1 MKITIVLYSS
11 FYPFLLLTF
20 VKRGTS
26 ILIKMKRIVVVFII
40 NLMLHHNSIGQNL
53 VPNPSFEN
61 YSSCPTSPGYIY
73 EAPPWFQP
81 RIWNG
86 NTTNGSSSDF
96 YNACSNSLNPQAGI
110 PSNAFGYQYART
122 GNGYAGIYVSN
133 GYNYTEYI
141 EVPLSAPLIANRK
154 YCLSFYVSLSAKYWL
169 ATSNIGAYFSTDSLL
184 FVSYSPNVI
193 DSVIP
198 QIDNP
203 SSNILNDTANWMLVS
218 GSFIAAGGE
227 KFMTIGNFHDSI
239 NATFQSLRDSLEK
252 IDRWQFVEEIEG
264 LKRQLHEKDRQL
276 EQHATKNTTTS
287 TPSAT
292 EPNFDALHNI
302 SPDHTLESHT
312 SSNHMD
318 IVNELL
324 QLRHSHA
331 VLQTQHDHQTAQIQN
346 IMTDANRALDSIVHL
361 EGHTLHGRHVCASAQ
376 CVGWLLSARQG
387 LEAVVSTNGN
397 ATTTAENLQTT
408 VPLNQTT
415 DSSTKTASATTDGS
429 AKTAS
434 ATTETLKEQA
444 LLDMCKKLERENQTL
459 TEKLIRLEGMMAPSS
474 SSAVKSNQ
482 TRPQQEKE
490 ASKLAAQDKANDN
503 YDDGSCGSG
512 K

>member
-20 VKRGTS
+20 VKRVTS
-26 ILIKMKRIVVVFII
+26 ILRKMKRIVVVLII

-61 YSSCPTSPGYIY
+61 YSSCPTSSGYIY

-96 YNACSNSLNPQAGI
+96 YNTCSNSLNPQAGI
-110 PSNAFGYQYART
+110 PSNDFGYQYART
-122 GNGYAGIYVSN
+122 GDGYAGIYVSF
-133 GYNYTEYI
+133 GYTYAEYI

-239 NATFQSLRDSLEK
+239 NATFQSLPWGQGDAAYYYFDDFSMVDCTNVGINERTGEEIISIYPNPATTSISITSTNNIKEIKLINLLGEEVIVRNYELGISPSTPLRVTDAVSVDISSASK
-252 IDRWQFVEEIEG
+252 GIYFVEI
-264 LKRQLHEKDRQL
+264 
-276 EQHATKNTTTS
+276 
-287 TPSAT
+287 
-292 EPNFDALHNI
+292 
-302 SPDHTLESHT
+302 
-312 SSNHMD
+312 
-318 IVNELL
+318 
-324 QLRHSHA
+324 
-331 VLQTQHDHQTAQIQN
+331 
-346 IMTDANRALDSIVHL
+346 TDVKENVINRK
-361 EGHTLHGRHVCASAQ
+361 
-376 CVGWLLSARQG
+376 
-387 LEAVVSTNGN
+387 VVV
-397 ATTTAENLQTT
+397 Q
-408 VPLNQTT
+408 
-415 DSSTKTASATTDGS
+415 
-429 AKTAS
+429 
-434 ATTETLKEQA
+434 
-444 LLDMCKKLERENQTL
+444 
-459 TEKLIRLEGMMAPSS
+459 
-474 SSAVKSNQ
+474 
-482 TRPQQEKE
+482 
-490 ASKLAAQDKANDN
+490 
-503 YDDGSCGSG
+503 
-512 K
+512 